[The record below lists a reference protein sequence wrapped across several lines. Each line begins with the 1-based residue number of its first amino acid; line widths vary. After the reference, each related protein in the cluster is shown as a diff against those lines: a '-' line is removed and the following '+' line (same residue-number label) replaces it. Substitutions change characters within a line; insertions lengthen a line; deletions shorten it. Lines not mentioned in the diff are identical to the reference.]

1 MRVLKKTLR
10 REDFASRRHCVE
22 ILSSFLNPRCAQRW
36 LGPNLSTRE
45 RKQTQKALARFRP
58 CHTAE
63 QCSSEFKLGEQRG
76 RRLRNTSLIS
86 RSNKA
91 GSIKAVVSTE
101 VPMGSVFVWQN
112 GNMMITLVGVKVY
125 SSKRVERKGVLIA
138 NTASC
143 QR

>member
-10 REDFASRRHCVE
+10 REDIASGRHCVE

-36 LGPNLSTRE
+36 PGPNLSTRE
-45 RKQTQKALARFRP
+45 KKQTQKALARFRP
-58 CHTAE
+58 YHTAE

-76 RRLRNTSLIS
+76 RRLHNTSLIS
-86 RSNKA
+86 RSSKA
-91 GSIKAVVSTE
+91 GAIKTFVSTE
-101 VPMGSVFVWQN
+101 VPMDSVFVWQN
-112 GNMMITLVGVKVY
+112 GNMMITLVGMKVY

-143 QR
+143 QS